1 MQPFLAYLAQ
11 HRWLSLHNVART
23 LARVLLT
30 HSSTPPPSMLQYGPA
45 SSSKPTH
52 SGMTLRSASL
62 AETLEHIN
70 AFASVSEL
78 QRRARNPSWELE
90 QAGFEAAMREGLRLL
105 QLGLNPYEDDGS
117 ERKGRSRAIRD
128 FPKDV
133 AKDLFSWETFL
144 KHLGRANLNMEA
156 QGGMYLVHSML
167 NHSCEPNVKV
177 R

>member
-1 MQPFLAYLAQ
+1 MP
-11 HRWLSLHNVART
+11 
-23 LARVLLT
+23 
-30 HSSTPPPSMLQYGPA
+30 
-45 SSSKPTH
+45 
-52 SGMTLRSASL
+52 LRAASL

-90 QAGFEAAMREGLRLL
+90 QAGFEAAMKEGLRLL
-105 QLGLNPYEDDGS
+105 QVGLSPYDEQGN
-117 ERKGRSRAIRD
+117 EQKGRAKLVRD

-133 AKDLFSWETFL
+133 ARELFSWQGFL